1 MTLPRGAFTAIIVST
16 RSTYT
21 FTPNLSV
28 SSLTQWDNDSR
39 NVGSN
44 VRFNYIP
51 KPGANFYIVYTE
63 ADQVGARLQPRNR
76 SLIVKLNYIFDLSFR
91 IRSPHPR

>member
-1 MTLPRGAFTAIIVST
+1 MMLPRGAFTAVIVST

-39 NVGSN
+39 NLVAN

-51 KPGANFYIVYTE
+51 KPGADFYVVYTE
-63 ADQVGARLQPRNR
+63 ADQVSARLSPRNR
-76 SLIVKLNYIFDLSFR
+76 SLIVKLNYILDF
-91 IRSPHPR
+91 